1 MTLAPAAAP
10 TVRGVAPLHRRPG
23 RADTSRMAAPT
34 YWTADMVRALP
45 DDGNRYETVHGE
57 LLVTPAPRGGHQV
70 LVTRI
75 ATALANY
82 LDHEPV
88 GTSLVS
94 PADVSWG
101 RRDVLVQPD
110 VFVMPGRAG
119 PSLEWADVRALLL
132 AIEVLS
138 PSSLRADRF
147 TKRRLY
153 QERAV
158 PLYWIV
164 DAGERQVEVWTADVE
179 FPLLERERLVWHPAG
194 AAQPFALPLADLFRP
209 A

>member
-1 MTLAPAAAP
+1 MHA
-10 TVRGVAPLHRRPG
+10 RPG
-23 RADTSRMAAPT
+23 RAETSGMAAPT
-34 YWTADMVRALP
+34 YWTAEMVRALP
-45 DDGNRYETVHGE
+45 DDGMRYEVVHGE
-57 LLVTPAPRGGHQV
+57 LLVTPAPRGGHQI

-82 LDHEPV
+82 LDREPI
-88 GTSLVS
+88 GTVLVA
-94 PADVSWG
+94 PADISWG
-101 RRDVLVQPD
+101 RPDVLVQPD
-110 VFVMPGRAG
+110 VFVLPGRAG
-119 PSLEWADVRALLL
+119 PSLEWAEIRELLL

-147 TKRRLY
+147 PKRRLY

-164 DAGERQVEVWTADVE
+164 DAGSHQVEVWTPDVE

-194 AAQPFALPLADLFRP
+194 AVQPFVLPLATLLR
-209 A
+209 AG